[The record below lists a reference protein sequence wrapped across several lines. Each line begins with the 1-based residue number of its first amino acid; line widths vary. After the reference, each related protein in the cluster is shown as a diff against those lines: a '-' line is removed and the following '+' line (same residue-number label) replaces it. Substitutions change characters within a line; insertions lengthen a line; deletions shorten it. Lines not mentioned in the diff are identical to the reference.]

1 MSLATA
7 VDTRQARI
15 DLAAAFRWA
24 ARLGLNEGIDNHF
37 SAAISPSGD
46 RFLVNPHGFHWTELR
61 ASDLVL
67 ADKDRNI
74 LEGEHQVE
82 DTAFFIHSRIHL
94 GRPKA
99 RCVLHTHMPYATAL
113 CLLENGR
120 LEMVEQNAIRYH
132 NRIAYLDEYEGLA
145 LDTTEGDRLAKAMG
159 GNDVAFL
166 GAHGVI
172 VTGPTIAHAFDELYF
187 LERACQVQLIA
198 RSSGGTLRKLPQRLI
213 EDTARQM
220 QGALVGGRLHF
231 EAIKR
236 ILGRTEPEY
245 AE

>member
-46 RFLVNPHGFHWTELR
+46 QFLVNPHGFHWTELR

-220 QGALVGGRLHF
+220 QGALDGGRLHF

-245 AE
+245 TE